1 MDLDKYKR
9 DFKYKSTE
17 GDKSFKWM
25 IILGGIII
33 AILAYFL
40 N

>member
-9 DFKYKSTE
+9 DFKYRSRE